1 MRRFRSALIVGASGG
16 LGRALAFE
24 LAPVCDSIFLAS
36 RNLERLSELRSEL
49 TAKHPGCAV
58 RVFGLDLESADSVGD
73 FLARIGE
80 FPALD
85 LLIMNAGYGTFKKF
99 LEADWSDHRAT
110 VMGNLLG
117 TMKVVHALLPGMGAR
132 ALASGYR
139 AELMLVS
146 SHSSGMRI
154 PHFSVYV
161 PAKTFITQWG
171 RTLAMEL
178 KDQGVGVTIPCP
190 GAMATEFSVRSGIPK
205 MVSTP
210 EPPGKI
216 AKDCVSLIGKGGVHY
231 LNWYD
236 RFLQF
241 ANWISPVFLM
251 DAVVDRV
258 QQRALS
264 RLSGKT

>member
-1 MRRFRSALIVGASGG
+1 MRRFRSALIIGASGG
-16 LGRALAFE
+16 LGRALALE
-24 LAPVCDSIFLAS
+24 LAPVCDSLFLAS
-36 RNLERLSELRSEL
+36 RNLGRLAELKAEL
-49 TAKHPGCAV
+49 GAKAPACSV
-58 RVFGLDLESADSVGD
+58 LVFGLDLEVADSIDD
-73 FLARIGE
+73 FLSRVRGLPPVE
-80 FPALD
+80 M
-85 LLIMNAGYGTFKKF
+85 LIMNAGYGTFKKF
-99 LEADWSDHRAT
+99 LDADWSDHRAT
-110 VMGNLLG
+110 LMGNLLG
-117 TMKVVHALLPGMGAR
+117 TMKVVHSLLPGMGER
-132 ALASGYR
+132 ALASGYQ

-161 PAKTFITQWG
+161 PAKTFLTQWG

-178 KDQGVGVTIPCP
+178 KGKGVRVTIPCP

-210 EPPGKI
+210 ESPGKI
-216 AKDCVSLIGKGGVHY
+216 AKQCVRLVGRGGVHY

-241 ANWISPVFLM
+241 ANWIFPVFLM

-258 QQRALS
+258 QQKALS
-264 RLSGKT
+264 RLSSKS

>member
-16 LGRALAFE
+16 LGRSLACE
-24 LAPVCDSIFLAS
+24 LAPVCESLILAS
-36 RNLERLSELRSEL
+36 RNLGRLSQLKAELEGRFPNCVV
-49 TAKHPGCAV
+49 H
-58 RVFGLDLESADSVGD
+58 VFSIDLEIASSVD
-73 FLARIGE
+73 E
-80 FPALD
+80 FVSRMRELPPVE

-99 LEADWSDHRAT
+99 LDAEWSDHQAT
-110 VMGNLLG
+110 LLGNLLG
-117 TMKVVHALLPGMGAR
+117 TMKVVHSLLPGMGER

-139 AELMLVS
+139 AELLLVS

-161 PAKTFITQWG
+161 PAKTFLTQWG

-178 KDQGVGVTIPCP
+178 KGKGIGVTIPCP

-210 EPPGKI
+210 EPPEKI
-216 AKDCVSLIGKGGVHY
+216 AKECVRLIGRGGVHY

-258 QQRALS
+258 QQKALARIS
-264 RLSGKT
+264 SKP